1 MSPSDF
7 VAKWKSVTQTERATA
22 QSHFNDLC
30 ELLGEPKP
38 LDDDPKGERYAF
50 EKGASK
56 AGGGDGWAD
65 VWRQNCFA
73 WEYKGKHKDLEK
85 ALAQVKQYATALQNP
100 PLLVACD
107 IERIIVLTN
116 WTNTVSVRHEIKI
129 DELIDPAKRDFLKK
143 VFRGDERLRTGE
155 SRAALTAK
163 VAREFATLAQE
174 LQTQNFE
181 PLRVAHFVNRMVFCM
196 FAEDAG
202 LLGEE
207 LFTKM
212 LDVAK
217 KKPHE
222 FVPLVKQ
229 LFHAMSK
236 GGRVGY
242 DDVEWFNGGL
252 FDDDDALPLNADQ
265 IRRVRDAA
273 GLDWSAIDPSILGTL
288 FERGLDPAK
297 RSQLGAH
304 YTDPENIMRI
314 VNPVVL
320 EPLAR
325 EWEEAKVQ
333 IEGYRVQAKKKKVL
347 DDYLE
352 RLRTVTVLDPACG
365 SGNFLYLAL
374 RGLKDLELRVLFE
387 AESLGLERQFPQL
400 DPSVLRGIELNV
412 YAAELARVSI
422 WIGEL
427 QWQIE
432 HGFNVERNPILKPL
446 DSIENKDALMKEDGT
461 EAEWPEAEFIIGNP
475 PFLGGA
481 LLRRHLGDAYVDR
494 LFKLFG
500 DRLPNFSD
508 LCCYWFEKARKAIE
522 LNLTC
527 RSGLIATQGIR
538 GGANRRV
545 LERIKETGDIFLAW
559 SDLDWFLEGAS
570 VHVSIVGFDSGSEP
584 KKMQDGQEVKTIH
597 PNLTSLETNLAD
609 AQHLAN
615 NTALCF
621 MGPSPKAA
629 FDIDEPVALR
639 YLEQPNVN
647 GQPNSDVVRPVTSA
661 TDLSGENR
669 RLWTIDFG
677 QRSFVEASM
686 YEAPFSYVETHVKP
700 IREKNRRKS
709 YAENWWLYAEPRT
722 GLRRALASIQRHIV
736 TPGVS
741 KHRLFRWYPTSTLCN
756 QGTLVFASEDDYMFG
771 VLHSR
776 FHEIWALAQG
786 TQLREKES
794 GFRYTPTTCFET
806 FPFPEATEDQ
816 RAAIAE
822 AAREL
827 DTLRENWLNPPEW
840 TQEETLIFPA
850 TVGGPWHRWIP
861 NAEALEPGTVADAH
875 YVRIVPR
882 PGAVKMVEART
893 LTRLYNEQP
902 AWLRNAHRKLDIV
915 VAEVYGLDPDIS
927 ESDLLAELLRMNLEQ
942 SANQS

>member
-7 VAKWKSVTQTERATA
+7 VAKWKSVTQTERAVA

-333 IEGYRVQAKKKKVL
+333 IEGYKVQAKKKKVL

-461 EAEWPEAEFIIGNP
+461 EAEWPKAEFIIGNP
-475 PFLGGA
+475 PFIGDKRMKHELGDDYVNQVRNVFKGRVPGGA
-481 LLRRHLGDAYVDR
+481 
-494 LFKLFG
+494 
-500 DRLPNFSD
+500 D
-508 LCCYWFEKARKAIE
+508 LVAYWFEKARTSGAVRFGLVSTQMIRRGRNNEVIRK
-522 LNLTC
+522 L
-527 RSGLIATQGIR
+527 RSDGFTLYNVWQNEPWHDK
-538 GGANRRV
+538 GAMVRTSVSCFAAPGENEPNRH
-545 LERIKETGDIFLAW
+545 I
-559 SDLDWFLEGAS
+559 
-570 VHVSIVGFDSGSEP
+570 
-584 KKMQDGQEVKTIH
+584 DGK
-597 PNLTSLETNLAD
+597 S
-609 AQHLAN
+609 AN
-615 NTALCF
+615 NINADFTGGLDISIAKQIPKNQGLSINGVSKAGKFNIPETEALKWL
-621 MGPSPKAA
+621 MIPNPSG
-629 FDIDEPVALR
+629 V
-639 YLEQPNVN
+639 
-647 GQPNSDVVRPVTSA
+647 PNSDVLRPTYGA
-661 TDLSGENR
+661 DDLNGSWSGE
-669 RLWTIDFG
+669 WIIDFG
-677 QRSFVEASM
+677 CSSSESDAAI
-686 YEAPFSYVETHVKP
+686 YADPFQWIEEHVRP
-700 IREKNRRKS
+700 MRLSNRELVRREKWWQLGRPRPEMRRMLSDKS
-709 YAENWWLYAEPRT
+709 RFLAT
-722 GLRRALASIQRHIV
+722 GESVVKRA
-736 TPGVS
+736 
-741 KHRLFRWYPTSTLCN
+741 FRWLTSEILPDHKLVVF
-756 QGTLVFASEDDYMFG
+756 GTEDDYFAGMLEG
-771 VLHSR
+771 R
-776 FHEIWALAQG
+776 FHRLWAAVQSSQQG
-786 TQLREKES
+786 VVNNDVYPATRTF
-794 GFRYTPTTCFET
+794 GT
-806 FPFPEATEDQ
+806 FPFPEATENQ
-816 RAAIAE
+816 RSSIAE

-861 NAEALEPGTVADAH
+861 NAETLEPGTVADAH

-915 VAEVYGLDPDIS
+915 VAEAYGLDPDIS